1 MQGARTFVVASVAS
15 VVAVALVGGAELAQA
30 QDGGFWVRVDI
41 VQVKPERLSDFIK
54 LYQDEIN
61 PALQKAGVP
70 WRSVWQT
77 GEFGQTYERQ
87 FITPM
92 AGFAELDAGGPL
104 GRVLEPR
111 ELDRLLEK
119 LRRAIDR
126 RQSYAVLYRA
136 DLSVESDDVSGLPI
150 ARVTNLE
157 VAPGRGAEFETL
169 LRENLET
176 FRAAGVVFGVYQRQ
190 FGPGPVVWQ
199 IVENLRSYSELARGG
214 ILRAFG
220 DESGRMAS
228 RMGGLLIGIERTV
241 LEYDPTL
248 SFTAAAEPS
257 GRQDQ

>member
-1 MQGARTFVVASVAS
+1 MQGARRFVVASVAS
-15 VVAVALVGGAELAQA
+15 VVALVAGVELAQA
-30 QDGGFWVRVDI
+30 QDTWVRVNI

-54 LYQDEIN
+54 LYRDEIN
-61 PALQKAGVP
+61 PALRKAGVP

-77 GEFGQTYERQ
+77 GEFGETYQRH
-87 FITPM
+87 FVTPM
-92 AGFAELDAGGPL
+92 ASFAELDAGGPL

-111 ELDRLLEK
+111 ELERLLEK
-119 LRRAIDR
+119 LRRSIDR

-136 DLSVESDDVSGLPI
+136 DLSVEADDVSGFPI
-150 ARVTNLE
+150 ARVTNLQ
-157 VAPGRGAEFETL
+157 VAPGRGADFEAL

-199 IVENLRSYSELARGG
+199 IVENLRSYAELARGG

-228 RMGGLLIGIERTV
+228 QMGGLLISIERTV

-248 SFTAAAEPS
+248 SFTAVAEPS
-257 GRQDQ
+257 GRQN

>member
-1 MQGARTFVVASVAS
+1 MLGARTFVVASVAA
-15 VVAVALVGGAELAQA
+15 VVAVVAGAQLAQA
-30 QDGGFWVRVDI
+30 QDAGSWVRVTVI
-41 VQVKPERLSDFIK
+41 QVKPERLSDFVK

-70 WRSVWQT
+70 WGSVWQT
-77 GEFGQTYERQ
+77 GEFGETYERH

-92 AGFAELDAGGPL
+92 ASFAELDAGGPL

-111 ELDRLLEK
+111 ALDRVLEK

-126 RQSYAVLYRA
+126 QQSYAVLYRA

-150 ARVTNLE
+150 ARVTNLQ
-157 VAPGRGAEFETL
+157 VAPGRGAEFETM

-199 IVENLRSYSELARGG
+199 IVENLRSYAELARGG

-220 DESGRMAS
+220 DESERVAS
-228 RMGGLLIGIERTV
+228 QLSGVVIGVERTV

-248 SFTAAAEPS
+248 SFTAVAEPS
-257 GRQDQ
+257 GR

>member
-1 MQGARTFVVASVAS
+1 MRGARPFIVASVAS
-15 VVAVALVGGAELAQA
+15 VVALVAGAELAQA
-30 QDGGFWVRVDI
+30 QDTWVRVNI
-41 VQVKPERLSDFIK
+41 VQVKPERLSDFNK
-54 LYQDEIN
+54 LYRDEIN
-61 PALQKAGVP
+61 PALRRAGVP

-77 GEFGQTYERQ
+77 GEFGETYERH

-92 AGFAELDAGGPL
+92 ASFAELDAGGPL

-111 ELDRLLEK
+111 QLERVLEK

-136 DLSVESDDVSGLPI
+136 DLSVESDDVSGFPI
-150 ARVTNLE
+150 ARVTNLQ
-157 VAPGRGAEFETL
+157 VAPGRSAEFEAL

-176 FRAAGVVFGVYQRQ
+176 YRAAGVVFGVYQRQ

-199 IVENLRSYSELARGG
+199 IVENLRSYAELARGG

-228 RMGGLLIGIERTV
+228 QMGGLLLGIERTV
-241 LEYDPTL
+241 LEFDPTL
-248 SFTAAAEPS
+248 SFAAVAEPP
-257 GRQDQ
+257 GRQD

>member
-15 VVAVALVGGAELAQA
+15 VVALVAGAQLAQA
-30 QDGGFWVRVDI
+30 QDTGSWWRINI

-54 LYQDEIN
+54 LYRDEIN

-70 WRSVWQT
+70 WRSAWRT
-77 GEFGQTYERQ
+77 GQFGETYERL
-87 FITPM
+87 FITPI
-92 AGFAELDAGGPL
+92 ASFAELDVGGPL
-104 GRVLEPR
+104 GRALGPRRLERVLK
-111 ELDRLLEK
+111 K
-119 LRRAIDR
+119 LRRSIDR

-150 ARVTNLE
+150 ARVTNLQ
-157 VAPGRGAEFETL
+157 VAPGRGAEFEAL
-169 LRENLET
+169 FRENLET

-199 IVENLRSYSELARGG
+199 IVENLRSYAELARGG

-220 DESGRMAS
+220 DESQRMAS
-228 RMGGLLIGIERTV
+228 QLSGVLIGIERTV

-248 SFTAAAEPS
+248 SFTAVAEPPA
-257 GRQDQ
+257 QQN

>member
-1 MQGARTFVVASVAS
+1 MRGARPFIVASVAS
-15 VVAVALVGGAELAQA
+15 VVALVAGAELAQA
-30 QDGGFWVRVDI
+30 QDTWVRVNI
-41 VQVKPERLSDFIK
+41 VQVKPERLSDFNK
-54 LYQDEIN
+54 LYRDEIN
-61 PALQKAGVP
+61 PALRRAGVP

-77 GEFGQTYERQ
+77 GEFGETYERH

-92 AGFAELDAGGPL
+92 ASFAELDAGGPL

-111 ELDRLLEK
+111 QLERVLEK

-136 DLSVESDDVSGLPI
+136 DLSVESDDVSGFPI
-150 ARVTNLE
+150 ARVTSLQ
-157 VAPGRGAEFETL
+157 VSPGRSAEFEAL

-176 FRAAGVVFGVYQRQ
+176 YRAAGVVFGVYQRQ

-199 IVENLRSYSELARGG
+199 IVENLRSYAELARGG

-228 RMGGLLIGIERTV
+228 QMGGLLLGIERTV
-241 LEYDPTL
+241 LEFDPTL
-248 SFTAAAEPS
+248 SFAAVAEPP
-257 GRQDQ
+257 GRQD